1 MRLNKRLFPFL
12 DLESAPNL
20 TSVVA
25 TSSEALKLS
34 WTVPMTDNYTGDIS
48 YYQICYQRSST
59 PTHSGCSLV
68 SAGSNLTE
76 VEINGLLPY
85 REYRVKIRGVVALGY
100 GPYSNVLLQ
109 TTLEAGMYRACTEI
123 VDFQGV

>member
-1 MRLNKRLFPFL
+1 MRLIKRLFPFL

-25 TSSEALKLS
+25 TSSQTIKLN
-34 WTVPMTDNYTGDIS
+34 WTAPMTDNYTGDIS

-59 PTHSGCSLV
+59 PTDSGCSLA
-68 SAGSNLTE
+68 SAGSDLTE
-76 VEINGLLPY
+76 FEINGLLPY

-100 GPYSNVLLQ
+100 GPYSNILLA
-109 TTLEAGMYRACTEI
+109 TTHEAGM
-123 VDFQGV
+123 